1 MAGQGL
7 RLAGNPQIAKEY
19 HMSSDTVQVVIYDA
33 PTAKASSCACG
44 CGGHHDHGEHGHH
57 DHGHHDHGH
66 HDHGDPLAGVS
77 LEMQARALA
86 LTLDAAFPGRVQVEY
101 INVLADP
108 RGPSLPQTALLG
120 SLAYPSPLVY
130 INGQGRFAGALLPE
144 RIREEVGKIL
154 AAR

>member
-1 MAGQGL
+1 M
-7 RLAGNPQIAKEY
+7 AKEY
-19 HMSSDTVQVVIYDA
+19 WMSSDKIQVVIYDA

-44 CGGHHDHGEHGHH
+44 CGGHHDHG
-57 DHGHHDHGH
+57 H

-77 LEMQARALA
+77 LELQARALA

-101 INVLADP
+101 INVLQDP

-154 AAR
+154 EVQ